1 MAQDQIQ
8 EDKLSNEDFGF
19 GVGVDDLR
27 VPLAPFKISL
37 LFEVTDLELGN
48 ESVENFKGYM
58 ETWIDDKFE
67 SKFAE
72 RGLSFAG
79 AQLGILGTKAVTRA
93 SNDESLTV
101 TKGGGSSRR
110 ARGNRSAQQ
119 RSDDIIGTTIILRGG
134 VFFLESPI
142 PERWEIA
149 SDFLSLTNQFESL
162 KEVLIHSKD
171 QRLSQVD
178 HIQFEGSKSVG
189 GEGEPYQPYVPDDTK
204 IVSIDEH
211 SIESGDI
218 NKKSTNALGYI
229 IAIIVLIFVSIIS
242 VLSFLRRRAQKQK
255 YCDLENKSC
264 MPQCS
269 PVISAK
275 STSESTRCSPI
286 ASEVGTP
293 TATGSGRNGSR
304 VETGGF
310 VDLGRCVVRATKIVS
325 HSFDDIEAKEE
336 LGVSSSS
343 RPQGELEQDK
353 GAFPTATSTHHSAMK
368 SMALSSCPS
377 ETGSHPVQYQQHAIH
392 PLDWSAG
399 GADSVGDSTS
409 SENPSQKK
417 QRGPKPGSRENIAKR
432 PLLCGAS
439 VGSGESDQFMKDLL
453 WLKTKISG
461 EALPN
466 SGEAVEG
473 CPESRSL
480 RNLISPIGSARI
492 FRQDQPPAQNDVPR
506 GTRCVAYRDYYA
518 PPGKLHMVV
527 RTSKDG
533 PSVHSIRKGSSLEGK
548 LFPNDVI
555 VAIDNVDTR
564 TFKAEE
570 VIHALAAA
578 ADNERKITVLRFEEE
593 T

>member
-189 GEGEPYQPYVPDDTK
+189 G
-204 IVSIDEH
+204 
-211 SIESGDI
+211 
-218 NKKSTNALGYI
+218 
-229 IAIIVLIFVSIIS
+229 
-242 VLSFLRRRAQKQK
+242 
-255 YCDLENKSC
+255 
-264 MPQCS
+264 
-269 PVISAK
+269 
-275 STSESTRCSPI
+275 
-286 ASEVGTP
+286 
-293 TATGSGRNGSR
+293 GR
-304 VETGGF
+304 
-310 VDLGRCVVRATKIVS
+310 
-325 HSFDDIEAKEE
+325 
-336 LGVSSSS
+336 
-343 RPQGELEQDK
+343 
-353 GAFPTATSTHHSAMK
+353 
-368 SMALSSCPS
+368 
-377 ETGSHPVQYQQHAIH
+377 
-392 PLDWSAG
+392 
-399 GADSVGDSTS
+399 
-409 SENPSQKK
+409 
-417 QRGPKPGSRENIAKR
+417 
-432 PLLCGAS
+432 
-439 VGSGESDQFMKDLL
+439 
-453 WLKTKISG
+453 
-461 EALPN
+461 
-466 SGEAVEG
+466 
-473 CPESRSL
+473 
-480 RNLISPIGSARI
+480 
-492 FRQDQPPAQNDVPR
+492 
-506 GTRCVAYRDYYA
+506 
-518 PPGKLHMVV
+518 
-527 RTSKDG
+527 
-533 PSVHSIRKGSSLEGK
+533 
-548 LFPNDVI
+548 
-555 VAIDNVDTR
+555 
-564 TFKAEE
+564 
-570 VIHALAAA
+570 
-578 ADNERKITVLRFEEE
+578 
-593 T
+593 